1 MFKFALFLLV
11 TLPLLWS
18 FDAAA
23 QAPADQP
30 RERLGA
36 RAALTMTSASSD
48 LEDNFGHGYDLTF
61 FFTERIWRGL
71 NLDVRIGATYFGD
84 LLPDSIARDFAKTL
98 DIILAENAGVTSE
111 MRLAYLSLG
120 PQYVWRMNDTQ
131 NLYVAVGVG
140 IYSVSM
146 LFDTGVQAFD
156 LSDQHFGANAGG
168 GFLWRI
174 TDNWNINVDA
184 TIQGVK
190 TDSDYTD
197 LYYRFTSK
205 GRNPVVFNL
214 GVGLAMDL
222 R

>member
-1 MFKFALFLLV
+1 MFKSVLVLLV
-11 TLPLLWS
+11 TLSLLWS
-18 FDAAA
+18 LDVAA
-23 QAPADQP
+23 QATVDAP

-36 RAALTMTSASSD
+36 RVALTMTSTSSD
-48 LEDNFGHGYDLTF
+48 LNENFGNGYDLTL

-98 DIILAENAGVTSE
+98 DIIFAEDDRISSE
-111 MRLAYLSLG
+111 MRLAYLTLG
-120 PQYVWRMNDTQ
+120 PQYVWRINDTQ
-131 NLYVAVGVG
+131 NLYGALGAG
-140 IYSVSM
+140 IFSVSM

-156 LSDQHFGANAGG
+156 LSDQHFGASAGG

-174 TDNWNINVDA
+174 TANWNIDVNA
-184 TIQGVK
+184 TIQGIK
-190 TDSDYTD
+190 TDSDVYD

-205 GRNPVVFNL
+205 GRNPVIYNI